1 MRKGFLGAAAFVVV
15 LSLGGCVSSAERHS
29 AGSHV
34 VVGVAELVN
43 SSGQRVGTAELRQH
57 GSVWSLAL
65 GVSGQT
71 PGEHGIH
78 LHDVG
83 QCKGPDFTSAK
94 GHLNPVGKGHGSQNP
109 GGMHMGDLPNLL
121 VSGDGTASTVITIP
135 NALDPAI
142 LMDGDGTALV
152 IHAGP
157 DDYKTDPAGNSG
169 PRVACG
175 VFVSR

>member
-1 MRKGFLGAAAFVVV
+1 MRKGFLGAAAVVVV
-15 LSLGGCVSSAERHS
+15 LSLGGCVSSAERNATAS
-29 AGSHV
+29 YA

-43 SSGQRVGTAELRQH
+43 SAGQRVGTAELRQR
-57 GSVWSLAL
+57 GSAWSLAL

-71 PGEHGIH
+71 PGEHGMH
-78 LHDVG
+78 LHEVG
-83 QCKGPDFTSAK
+83 QCKGPDFASAK

-109 GGMHMGDLPNLL
+109 GGMHMGDLPNLT
-121 VSGDGTASTVITIP
+121 VSADGTASTIIAIP
-135 NALDPAI
+135 NSLDPAV
-142 LMDGDGTALV
+142 LMDADGTALV

-175 VFVSR
+175 AFVSQ

>member
-1 MRKGFLGAAAFVVV
+1 MRRYFFCATAAAALVA
-15 LSLGGCVSSAERHS
+15 LGGCTTP
-29 AGSHV
+29 AGNSLARQYAI
-34 VVGVAELVN
+34 VGTAELLN
-43 SSGQRVGTAELRQH
+43 GSGQRVGTAELRQR
-57 GSVWSLAL
+57 GSVWSLAI

-78 LHDVG
+78 LHEVG
-83 QCKGPDFTSAK
+83 QCKGPDFASAK
-94 GHLNPVGKGHGSQNP
+94 GHLNPVGKGHGAQNP
-109 GGMHMGDLPNLL
+109 NGMHMGDLPNLL
-121 VSGDGTASTVITIP
+121 VSSDGTASTVITIP

-157 DDYKTDPAGNSG
+157 DDYKTDPAGQSG

-175 VFVSR
+175 VFVSQ